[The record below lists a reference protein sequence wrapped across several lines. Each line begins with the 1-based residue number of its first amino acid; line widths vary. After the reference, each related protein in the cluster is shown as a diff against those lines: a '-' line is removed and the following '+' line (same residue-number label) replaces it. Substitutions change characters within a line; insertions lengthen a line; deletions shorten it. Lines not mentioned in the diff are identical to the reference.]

1 MRLDFTVV
9 TGYLDWIGAISQAEE
24 TCAEVITE
32 LCCMADCIA
41 MYKTGLFGGESN
53 NLIGQKT

>member
-1 MRLDFTVV
+1 MCLDFTVV
-9 TGYLDWIGAISQAEE
+9 TDYLDWLGAISHAEYIW
-24 TCAEVITE
+24 AEVITE

-41 MYKTGLFGGESN
+41 MYKTGFFGGESN